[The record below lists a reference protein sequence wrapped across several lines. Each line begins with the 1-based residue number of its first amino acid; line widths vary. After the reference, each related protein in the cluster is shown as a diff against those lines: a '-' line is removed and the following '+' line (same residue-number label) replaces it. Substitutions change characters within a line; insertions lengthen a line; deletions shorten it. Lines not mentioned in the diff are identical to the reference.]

1 MINTTKIIF
10 LVFIFLAVLIEALAD
25 ILFKKWSMNNKW
37 LLLWIGVGFYLIAT
51 VIFAFSLKY
60 EFLSK
65 AISVYAIL
73 NAILIV
79 LAGIFLFNENLTLT
93 NKIGILLGIISLI
106 LIEL

>member
-37 LLLWIGVGFYLIAT
+37 LLLWISVGFYLIAT

-73 NAILIV
+73 NVILIV
-79 LAGIFLFNENLTLT
+79 LAGIFLFDENLTLT
-93 NKIGILLGIISLI
+93 NKIGILFGIISLI
-106 LIEL
+106 LIEI